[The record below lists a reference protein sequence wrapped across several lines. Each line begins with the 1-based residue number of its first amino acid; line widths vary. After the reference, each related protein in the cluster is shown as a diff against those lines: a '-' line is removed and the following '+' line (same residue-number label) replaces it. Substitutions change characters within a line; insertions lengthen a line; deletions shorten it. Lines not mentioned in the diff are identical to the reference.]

1 MYKLYICIYIHI
13 YYLGL
18 KDFMLEF
25 RRKLFI
31 CKQIV
36 SFLKPNAQPFVND
49 LSDDDSSP
57 KPNVRFEARK
67 V

>member
-1 MYKLYICIYIHI
+1 MYKLYI

-25 RRKLFI
+25 CRKLFI

-36 SFLKPNAQPFVND
+36 SFLKPNAQLSVND
-49 LSDDDSSP
+49 LSYDDSSP
-57 KPNVRFEARK
+57 KPNVRFEERK